1 MALTIKQLEA
11 GDESI
16 LEFLAL
22 HDSDF
27 DLDDRGEACQPL
39 ESEIAKQF
47 LENSDVLFWV
57 AFEAKN
63 PIGFLQ
69 CNLIPLRSGNGLE
82 LLLYEIGVHQ
92 AWRRRGVGRALM
104 VEMVDWMQ
112 HKEITT
118 VWVLAD
124 NPEAVEF
131 YKNCGF
137 EIESPQ
143 PTYMLAELK

>member
-11 GDESI
+11 GSESI

-27 DLDDRGEACQPL
+27 DLDERGKPGQPL
-39 ESEIAKQF
+39 ELEIAKKF
-47 LENSDVLFWV
+47 LENPDVLFWV
-57 AFEAKN
+57 AFDEEN

-69 CNLIPLRSGNGLE
+69 CNVVPLRSGQGLE
-82 LLLYEIGVHQ
+82 LLLYEIGVHY
-92 AWRRRGVGRALM
+92 AWRRQGIGKNLM
-104 VEMVDWMQ
+104 AEMRQWIQKKD
-112 HKEITT
+112 IST

-143 PTYMLAELK
+143 PVYMLAELT